1 MLRGDEQMDN
11 IYMFTFVNLKLI
23 FAGICLA
30 VLLEGAILFFVPG
43 RVIRWWERIS
53 RRPLRLIGIA
63 EIILSLGALYFVLY
77 R

>member
-1 MLRGDEQMDN
+1 MDK
-11 IYMFTFVNLKLI
+11 IYMFTFINLKLI

-30 VLLEGAILFFVPG
+30 VLIEGAILFFVPG

>member
-1 MLRGDEQMDN
+1 MLRGNEQMDN
-11 IYMFTFVNLKLI
+11 IYMFTFINLKLI

-30 VLLEGAILFFVPG
+30 VLIEGAFLFFVPG
-43 RVIRWWERIS
+43 RIIRWWEKIS